1 MPVPAAKESTR
12 PACFCAF
19 HCGCPFIFRLD
30 EYPDYLIAP
39 MAQRCVRDVVT
50 KGCPNVSVPN
60 PVRFEMVEMARA
72 FRYGAWTS
80 RYILFACIKMRLKSY
95 LKWQKRWYREL
106 TTFMG
111 EDELRAKCR
120 DGYTPFCPGRV

>member
-1 MPVPAAKESTR
+1 
-12 PACFCAF
+12 
-19 HCGCPFIFRLD
+19 
-30 EYPDYLIAP
+30 

-80 RYILFACIKMRLKSY
+80 KYTLFACIKMRLKSY

-111 EDELRAKCR
+111 EEELRARCQ